1 MDGFPH
7 ICLEAMTIKIIPLPD
22 IPLFIINLNF
32 PPFFVPMLLHVG
44 MYYSWYKHQ
53 SALKRKKKIVQ

>member
-7 ICLEAMTIKIIPLPD
+7 IFLEAMTIKIIPLPD

-32 PPFFVPMLLHVG
+32 PPYFLFHLYCLG
-44 MYYSWYKHQ
+44 T
-53 SALKRKKKIVQ
+53 